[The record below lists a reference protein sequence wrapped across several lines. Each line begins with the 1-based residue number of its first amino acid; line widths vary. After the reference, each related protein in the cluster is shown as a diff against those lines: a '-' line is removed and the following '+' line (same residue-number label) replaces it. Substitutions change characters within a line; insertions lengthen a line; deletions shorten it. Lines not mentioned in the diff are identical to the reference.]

1 MARRKGRGSWSMP
14 MAKSTRASGAPTRRR
29 AEEPRNSP
37 IGPSTWA
44 STRTASPTAR
54 EGTAGHQGRNTR
66 ASGET
71 EKDMEVAPG
80 TQQME
85 IFIKEIGALG
95 NPKVLASTTRQIET
109 HTRESSRN
117 L

>member
-1 MARRKGRGSWSMP
+1 
-14 MAKSTRASGAPTRRR
+14 
-29 AEEPRNSP
+29 
-37 IGPSTWA
+37 
-44 STRTASPTAR
+44 
-54 EGTAGHQGRNTR
+54 
-66 ASGET
+66 
-71 EKDMEVAPG
+71 MEVAPG